1 MHKITKAVKM
11 QLVSYSMLLKWE
23 DAVLENDFLI
33 M

>member
-11 QLVSYSMLLKWE
+11 QLVSNSMLLKKE